1 MESILLQLL
10 RHEGAAAIVKQVNS
24 IAVVQREESSKGLK
38 LFFVPAP
45 SIDTKEEYWN
55 MSRPERLA
63 WQRAQEVERRRL
75 NKEQGIDGN
84 SLLTKENVESWRAE
98 GKTFAAIARDYIGC
112 TEQMVS
118 DTLKG
123 TKKPF
128 NAIRRSA

>member
-10 RHEGAAAIVKQVNS
+10 RQEGAQAIVTQVS
-24 IAVVQREESSKGLK
+24 AIAVTQREEASKGLK

-45 SIDTKEEYWN
+45 SIDSKEEYWT
-55 MSRPERLA
+55 MSRQERIA
-63 WQRAQEVERRRL
+63 WQRSKEVERRRL

-128 NAIRRSA
+128 NAIRRSS